1 MNRLHPVLAEVTAR
15 IVERSSTE
23 RTAYLDRLDRAAERG
38 PARGRLACANLAHG
52 FAASGPADKAALR
65 GTVKPNVAIVSA
77 YNDML
82 SAHQPFESFP
92 ARIKKAVLR
101 SGGIAQFAG
110 GVPAMCD
117 GITQGRDG
125 MQLSLFSRDVIAMS
139 TAIALSH
146 DMFDATVMLGVCDK
160 IVPGMLIGALSFGHL
175 PTVFV
180 PAGPMTSGLPNDEKA
195 RIRQRYAAG
204 EIGREELLEAEAASY
219 HSAGTC
225 TFYGTANSNQM
236 LMEVMGLHLPGASF
250 VNPGTPLRDALT
262 DAAAARATALTSW
275 GEEFTPVGRI
285 VDEKAIV
292 NGCVALLA
300 TGGSTNHTLHL
311 VAIARA
317 AGITL
322 TWDDLSDLSAVVPL
336 LARVYPNGKAD
347 VNHFHAAGG
356 LAFVVHSLLKAGLLH
371 DDVRTVAGH
380 GLWRYTTEARLDGAG
395 VTWEEGPKASHDTD
409 VLRGADDPF
418 ESDGGLR
425 MLDGALG
432 RAVVKTSAVKPE
444 HRQVKAPAR
453 VFDDQADF
461 LAAFSAGELD
471 GDFVA
476 VLRFQGPAANG
487 MPELHKLTPA
497 LGVLQDRGQRVALVT
512 DGRMSGAS
520 GKVPAAIHLTPEAA
534 VGGRLAKVRDGDL
547 LTLDSDAGVL
557 DIHVS
562 TYDLDARTAATP
574 DDTLV
579 HGTGREL
586 FSSFRAAVG
595 PADQGASVF
604 HPTTPTQLPSHLP
617 SHLARPPMTDTLTPP
632 APAAPSTPPSAASL
646 LDRVP
651 VVPVVVLHDADHAV
665 PVARAL
671 VEGGLPVIELTLR
684 TPAAL
689 DAIEAIATHVPEILV
704 GAGTVLTAAQAKD
717 AQSAGAQFLVSPG
730 TTEELAVAMQDT
742 GLPHLPGAST
752 VSEVLR
758 LLELGYRELKFFPA
772 EAAGGVAFLKALT
785 SPVPQARVL
794 PDGRHHG
801 VERGGVPRPAQR
813 RLRRRLLAHPG
824 RRRGRRQLGA
834 HRLPG
839 QRGNLPGLTHS
850 CGWTPT
856 ASLAPPARASSTA
869 ASPTPSRR
877 AATTCPTT
885 CGRRGCCSTRP
896 ARSRPCTGRT
906 SRPAP
911 WSPRPRATRPA
922 SPASRGSASP
932 GGRPRRCWPAV

>member
-1 MNRLHPVLAEVTAR
+1 MTHMNTVVAEVTAR
-15 IVERSSTE
+15 IVERSRTE
-23 RTAYLDRLDRAAERG
+23 RTAYLRRLDAAATRG

-52 FAASGPADKAALR
+52 FAASGPVDKAALR

-92 ARIKKAVLR
+92 AQLKKAVLR

-117 GITQGRDG
+117 GITQGREG

-146 DMFDATVMLGVCDK
+146 DMFDATLMLGVCDK

-175 PTVFV
+175 PTIFV

-204 EIGREELLEAEAASY
+204 EVGREELLEAESASY

-250 VNPGTPLRDALT
+250 VNPGTPLRAALT
-262 DAAAARATALTSW
+262 DAAASRVTDLTTW

-336 LARVYPNGKAD
+336 VTRVYPNGKAD

-356 LAFVVHSLLKAGLLH
+356 LAFVVHTLLKAGLLH
-371 DDVRTVAGH
+371 DDVHTVAGH
-380 GLWRYTTEARLDGAG
+380 GLWRYTTEAHLDGTG
-395 VTWEEGPKASHDTD
+395 VTWEEGPKVSHDLD
-409 VLRGADDPF
+409 VLRAADDPF
-418 ESDGGLR
+418 SADGGLR
-425 MLDGALG
+425 MLDGNLG
-432 RAVVKTSAVKPE
+432 RSVIKTSAVKPE

-453 VFDDQADF
+453 VFEDQNDF
-461 LAAFSAGELD
+461 LQAFSDGVLE

-520 GKVPAAIHLTPEAA
+520 GKVPSAIHLTPEAA
-534 VGGRLAKVRDGDL
+534 VGGPLARVQDGDL
-547 LTLDSDAGVL
+547 VTLDADAGL
-557 DIHVS
+557 LELHVAP
-562 TYDLDARTAATP
+562 YELEARAASVP
-574 DDTLV
+574 DDSQV
-579 HGTGREL
+579 FGTGREL
-586 FSSFRAAVG
+586 FSSFRSAVG

-604 HPTTPTQLPSHLP
+604 PI
-617 SHLARPPMTDTLTPP
+617 PMT
-632 APAAPSTPPSAASL
+632 
-646 LDRVP
+646 
-651 VVPVVVLHDADHAV
+651 
-665 PVARAL
+665 
-671 VEGGLPVIELTLR
+671 E
-684 TPAAL
+684 
-689 DAIEAIATHVPEILV
+689 
-704 GAGTVLTAAQAKD
+704 
-717 AQSAGAQFLVSPG
+717 
-730 TTEELAVAMQDT
+730 
-742 GLPHLPGAST
+742 
-752 VSEVLR
+752 
-758 LLELGYRELKFFPA
+758 
-772 EAAGGVAFLKALT
+772 
-785 SPVPQARVL
+785 
-794 PDGRHHG
+794 
-801 VERGGVPRPAQR
+801 
-813 RLRRRLLAHPG
+813 
-824 RRRGRRQLGA
+824 
-834 HRLPG
+834 
-839 QRGNLPGLTHS
+839 
-850 CGWTPT
+850 
-856 ASLAPPARASSTA
+856 SSDD
-869 ASPTPSRR
+869 
-877 AATTCPTT
+877 
-885 CGRRGCCSTRP
+885 
-896 ARSRPCTGRT
+896 
-906 SRPAP
+906 
-911 WSPRPRATRPA
+911 
-922 SPASRGSASP
+922 
-932 GGRPRRCWPAV
+932 